1 MTRDEHE
8 DILRRLTRLEQ
19 RQTELGARVAT
30 LALLLS
36 EHEKAPTPTRKT
48 PPGTH
53 TSAHTER
60 WRAMQRLAFEVGA
73 EFGKTRADLAEMRK
87 RYGG

>member
-8 DILRRLTRLEQ
+8 DVLRRLARLEQ

-36 EHEKAPTPTRKT
+36 EQDKPPPPSRKT
-48 PPGTH
+48 PPG
-53 TSAHTER
+53 AVTER